1 MQKSI
6 RHQSHAYQSEAEQLL
21 SFFSLVSLFIMFA
34 PPPFAVSLSSVR
46 SLSKGL
52 KLEAVSTHTLQLW
65 LSAWHQIYIENKKC
79 THTHMLSPTHACT
92 CNTYVRRNIKVRYCV
107 IENVSSYAGDAEHGL
122 ILAIIVFDNRR
133 CPFELYW
140 DAMLFLVRPDRL
152 VTCVWACVP
161 SLQCFIMLVKCK
173 VLENVAM
180 ATK

>member
-34 PPPFAVSLSSVR
+34 PLLSLSL
-46 SLSKGL
+46 SLPFGLSQRDWSL
-52 KLEAVSTHTLQLW
+52 KLFPPTHFSSGFQPDIRFTLRIK
-65 LSAWHQIYIENKKC
+65 SA
-79 THTHMLSPTHACT
+79 HTHMLSPTHACT

-107 IENVSSYAGDAEHGL
+107 IEIVSSYAGDAEHGL

-140 DAMLFLVRPDRL
+140 DAMLFLVRPTVL
-152 VTCVWACVP
+152 WHACESVFHHF
-161 SLQCFIMLVKCK
+161 SVSSC
-173 VLENVAM
+173 
-180 ATK
+180 